1 MRIRLDDMDVALEDS
16 IIAAGKEAVFS
27 EIKRIALEGSGV
39 IVEIIVDGETVPDE
53 EAFFSLAGG
62 YDIRFISQPIKDL
75 VRESI
80 EEGDRYL
87 PLLKDGLEAV
97 ATLFERGD
105 YHEAQSRLSQ
115 GVEGIDWLS
124 SVLGKCCILR
134 GIALSDFKSGNYE
147 EYTAE
152 LNKTLNELISSLES
166 GKNLQIAY
174 IIREN
179 LSQLINR
186 FSDFWD
192 EIKEQIDTP
201 LH

>member
-1 MRIRLDDMDVALEDS
+1 MRIRLDDMDVTLGES
-16 IIAAGKEAVFS
+16 ILAGGKEAIFDEV
-27 EIKRIALEGSGV
+27 KRTALEGNCV
-39 IVEIIVDGETVPDE
+39 IVGITVDGETIPDE

-62 YDIRFISQPIKDL
+62 YDVRFISQSVKDL
-75 VRESI
+75 VRESF

-87 PLLKDGLEAV
+87 PLLKGGLEAV
-97 ATLFERGD
+97 ATLFEKGD
-105 YHEAQSRLSQ
+105 NHEAQTRLSQ

-124 SVLGKCCILR
+124 SVFGKCCILK
-134 GIALSDFKSGNYE
+134 GIALSDFKSGNYD

-179 LSQLINR
+179 LIQLVNR

-192 EIKEQIDTP
+192 EIKERINTP